1 MNAYTENE
9 ISENRLEK
17 DQIYNIPYLM
27 EWNELHLNAVSTV
40 VLLIPPHTNLKLKE
54 LLQKFAIQS
63 NFTKSMVLKP
73 LVN

>member
-17 DQIYNIPYLM
+17 DHVYNIPYLM
-27 EWNELHLNAVSTV
+27 EWNELHLNVVSTV

-54 LLQKFAIQS
+54 CLHKFAIQS
-63 NFTKSMVLKP
+63 NFTQSMVLKP